1 MLVALGAIDP
11 GSNPGGP
18 TTSLRQASLY
28 SSEKPPRVYMGIG
41 DRWIRF
47 VSGLMGKNPEETQE
61 EKAERIAAEA
71 DKRIAEA
78 KGKDSG

>member
-1 MLVALGAIDP
+1 
-11 GSNPGGP
+11 
-18 TTSLRQASLY
+18 
-28 SSEKPPRVYMGIG
+28 MGIG

-78 KGKDSG
+78 NGKDSG